1 MGSKKGK
8 EENLVHVDY
17 AAYTLRVSLDQMK
30 VLLAE
35 NCVKEYTFQ
44 GKPAIKQGDFKKLA
58 HSQDVHEAS
67 LKALWFEVRRR
78 EADEKSGKSQQFCSE
93 IAIKIETY
101 RGYIQ
106 VLEGIHAGYHDHLD
120 LLHDETPLVAAYI
133 LYSRV
138 ISLLKMGC
146 LCLENHFWDVRILL
160 RPIDEA
166 VDLADYFVISQNT
179 DQRRTHLGEWFREN
193 QSPSNSTCRQ
203 AIAEQTPSI
212 TEPKDWLKG
221 IMTDLYGRKSKA
233 IHHTY
238 NGIMEVYKA
247 KTEDDRIVPLGFDY
261 GPCSYPRKLWES
273 TWSFQFSIRTAVR
286 RFYLCFGNRLPL
298 RQEDIDT
305 LFALM
310 QKFADEDEQ
319 EYGSNQ

>member
-8 EENLVHVDY
+8 EENLVHVDDVI
-17 AAYTLRVSLDQMK
+17 YTLRVSPDQMK
-30 VLLAE
+30 VWLAE
-35 NCVKEYTFQ
+35 NRFKVCTSQ

-67 LKALWFEVRRR
+67 LKAFSFEVKRR
-78 EADEKSGKSQQFCSE
+78 ERDEKSGKSQRFCSE

-101 RGYIQ
+101 RSYIQ
-106 VLEGIHAGYHDHLD
+106 VLEDIHAGYYDHLD
-120 LLHDETPLVAAYI
+120 PLHDETPLVAAYI

-160 RPIDEA
+160 RPIYEA
-166 VDLADYFVISQNT
+166 VDLADYFVIPQNT
-179 DQRRTHLGEWFREN
+179 DQGRTHLREWFREN

-203 AIAEQTPSI
+203 AIAKHTQPTAES
-212 TEPKDWLKG
+212 KDWLEG
-221 IMTDLYGRKSKA
+221 IMRDHYDRQSKA

-247 KTEDDRIVPLGFDY
+247 KTEDGGVVPLGFDY

-273 TWSFQFSIRTAVR
+273 TRSFQFSIWNAVK

-305 LFALM
+305 LCALV
-310 QKFADEDEQ
+310 QKFADEAEQ

>member
-8 EENLVHVDY
+8 EENLVHVDDVT
-17 AAYTLRVSLDQMK
+17 YTLRVLPGQMK
-30 VLLAE
+30 ALLAK
-35 NCVKEYTFQ
+35 NRVKVCTFQ

-67 LKALWFEVRRR
+67 LKALCFEVGKR
-78 EADEKSGKSQQFCSE
+78 EADEKSGKSQRFCSE

-101 RGYIQ
+101 RSYIQ
-106 VLEGIHAGYHDHLD
+106 ALEDIHAGYHDHLD
-120 LLHDETPLVAAYI
+120 PLHDETPLVAAYI

-146 LCLENHFWDVRILL
+146 LCLENHFWDARILL

-179 DQRRTHLGEWFREN
+179 DQGRTHLGEWFREN
-193 QSPSNSTCRQ
+193 QSPPNSTCRQ
-203 AIAEQTPSI
+203 VIAEHTQST
-212 TEPKDWLKG
+212 TESKDWFKG
-221 IMTDLYGRKSKA
+221 IMTDLYRKKSKA

-247 KTEDDRIVPLGFDY
+247 KTEDGGIVPLGFDY
-261 GPCSYPRKLWES
+261 GPCSYPRKLRDS
-273 TWSFQFSIRTAVR
+273 RRLFQFSISTAVK
-286 RFYLCFGNRLPL
+286 RFYWCFVDQLPL

-305 LFALM
+305 LSALD
-310 QKFADEDEQ
+310 QKLCREDEQ

>member
-8 EENLVHVDY
+8 EENLVNVDY
-17 AAYTLRVSLDQMK
+17 VTCTLGVSPDQMK

-35 NCVKEYTFQ
+35 NRFKVYTFQ

-58 HSQDVHEAS
+58 HSPDVHEAS
-67 LKALWFEVRRR
+67 LKAFWFEVGRR
-78 EADEKSGKSQQFCSE
+78 EADEKSGKSQRFCSE

-101 RGYIQ
+101 RSYIQ
-106 VLEGIHAGYHDHLD
+106 ELEDIHAGYNDHLD

-146 LCLENHFWDVRILL
+146 LCLENHFWDARILL

-166 VDLADYFVISQNT
+166 VDLADYFVILQNA
-179 DQRRTHLGEWFREN
+179 DQGRTHLREWFREN
-193 QSPSNSTCRQ
+193 QSPLNSTCRQ
-203 AIAEQTPSI
+203 AIAEHTQST
-212 TEPKDWLKG
+212 TESKDWFKG
-221 IMTDLYGRKSKA
+221 IMTDLYRGKSKA

-247 KTEDDRIVPLGFDY
+247 KTEDGGLVPLGFDY

-273 TWSFQFSIRTAVR
+273 TRLFQFSISTAVK

-305 LFALM
+305 LYALV
-310 QKFADEDEQ
+310 QKFADEAEQ